1 VAATVAELRAELA
14 PRRADGGRIGLVPT
28 MGALHEGHL
37 SLVRRAVAEC
47 DTAVASIFVN
57 PLQFGPNEDFA
68 TYPRDFDRDLERMA
82 AEGVE
87 VVFAPT
93 RDELIGPGHA
103 TTVRVGGPAE
113 GLEGASRPGH
123 FDGVATIVAALLGTC
138 EPDRA
143 YFGEKDY
150 QQLAVI
156 RRMVADLCLDVAVV
170 GCPVVR
176 EPDGLAASSRNANL
190 SAAERQTALALPRAL
205 AEAVSSWDG
214 DATSA
219 KASLSDKLAAEPGLR
234 LDYAEVVDPVTLE
247 ALEGVVAGPARALV
261 AGSVGGT
268 RLIDNTRLEPPH

>member
-1 VAATVAELRAELA
+1 
-14 PRRADGGRIGLVPT
+14 

-47 DTAVASIFVN
+47 DTAVASVFVN